1 MRSEVA
7 ALEVERQHYQ
17 DGQVF
22 KKLQHHVLEHQY
34 YPKHKYTLEYFMDG
48 TSLYLQVQH
57 VPVGFVQRRRNVL
70 SLQLRRYVPQLRLVS
85 DQGKKRQMSYLNT
98 MAAHI

>member
-1 MRSEVA
+1 MA

-70 SLQLRRYVPQLRLVS
+70 SLQLRCYVPQLRLVS